1 MRRSSSVLLA
11 SAKARSEEVLVAG
24 TPSKPLEL
32 YSELATIQI
41 LLSKTY
47 HSCRLVTCN
56 FVTKW
61 VMGVRSNDSTVRF
74 VFKCACFL
82 YHIHCY
88 HGVTANNKIAPVVLP
103 WSLSPSP
110 QTPRCSTFNA
120 SPYHSN
126 TAVTAVLPTSP
137 SPCSSLVCGPV
148 LCIGTNYCIG

>member
-88 HGVTANNKIAPVVLP
+88 CGVTANNKTAAAVLP
-103 WSLSPSP
+103 RSLPIP
-110 QTPRCSTFNA
+110 I
-120 SPYHSN
+120 N
-126 TAVTAVLPTSP
+126 TVEFHVQCVPITAVLPSSP
-137 SPCSSLVCGPV
+137 SPCSSLVWRQLTV
-148 LCIGTNYCIG
+148 QAVEHHDAEFVNIL